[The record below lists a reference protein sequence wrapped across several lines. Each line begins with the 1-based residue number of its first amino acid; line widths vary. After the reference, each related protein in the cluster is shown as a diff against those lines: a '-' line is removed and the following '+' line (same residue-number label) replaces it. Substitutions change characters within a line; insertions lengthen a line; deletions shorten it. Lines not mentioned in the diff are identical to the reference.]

1 MTAGVAGS
9 YAPSNRSPSS
19 AMFRFHV
26 ARSAFPTYSMGK
38 VEILIVAPEQLGG
51 GSVTLGGR
59 LIELGAVSDLPL
71 IKQLVAEIGA
81 DWAKAKVTYG
91 AWEFVG

>member
-1 MTAGVAGS
+1 VQVKVPGVSFQKLHDAIQADPDLGE
-9 YAPSNRSPSS
+9 R
-19 AMFRFHV
+19 
-26 ARSAFPTYSMGK
+26 
-38 VEILIVAPEQLGG
+38 LGG

-71 IKQLVAEIGA
+71 IKQLVTEVGA
-81 DWAKAKVTYG
+81 DWAKAKVAYG